1 MIQNA
6 FLKYILTK
14 MAHFILIKLIRKVA
28 QLKELQDGFIIMA
41 YMMDFVSK
49 EKNKDLE
56 DLYLMMA
63 NFIKDTGLMTNK
75 KGREQNFS

>member
-1 MIQNA
+1 
-6 FLKYILTK
+6 
-14 MAHFILIKLIRKVA
+14 
-28 QLKELQDGFIIMA
+28 MA

-75 KGREQNFS
+75 KGRE